1 MNNIE
6 LTQHMH
12 KVYNSLAVSVIE
24 SDEKM
29 TILFTNK
36 YTTNLFGYNN
46 DELLGSNVKLLMIDD
61 IKSMH
66 DEYVDRYLTNKKST
80 YNR

>member
-12 KVYNSLAVSVIE
+12 KVYNSLPVSIIE

-29 TILFTNK
+29 TILFANQ
-36 YTTNLFGYNN
+36 YTKNLFGYDD
-46 DELLGSNVKLLMIDD
+46 DELFG
-61 IKSMH
+61 
-66 DEYVDRYLTNKKST
+66 
-80 YNR
+80 